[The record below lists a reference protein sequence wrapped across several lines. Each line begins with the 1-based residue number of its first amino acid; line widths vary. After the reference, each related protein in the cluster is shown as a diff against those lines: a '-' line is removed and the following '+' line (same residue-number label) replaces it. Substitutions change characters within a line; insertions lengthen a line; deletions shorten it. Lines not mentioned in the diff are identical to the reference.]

1 MNLYAILVTN
11 CLRQVSGN
19 SSAKS
24 SQKESLKMIFDEES
38 RDSGLPD
45 ASSAECSQLSSWQV
59 PETASDKPSV
69 CYKLVSDLKS
79 K

>member
-1 MNLYAILVTN
+1 MN
-11 CLRQVSGN
+11 GN
-19 SSAKS
+19 ASAKS
-24 SQKESLKMIFDEES
+24 SQKDSLKMIFDEDS

-45 ASSAECSQLSSWQV
+45 ASSAESSQLSSWPV

-79 K
+79 E